1 MMKLLVTFAD
11 RDSLITRF
19 NGTMAEAVDHYSLN
33 NRLLGD
39 ETARVS
45 SIRFIG
51 TNIEYEFQEV
61 SSV

>member
-11 RDSLITRF
+11 GDSLITRF

-39 ETARVS
+39 ETARVT

-51 TNIEYEFQEV
+51 TCIAYEFQEV